1 MGAEEGVAI
10 GMAAEDI
17 PRAASAEVV
26 AFARRPTPE
35 PGRIQAQM
43 KALAEAAGRVM
54 RAPGLPATLQAITD
68 AARGIVG
75 AHQSVC
81 SLSRGRDSS
90 QATSAVSLSEKYAA
104 WRDHA
109 TSPDGSGL
117 HAWACEAN
125 RPIRMT
131 QAELEAHPR
140 WRGLGGDAA
149 RHPPM
154 RGWLVAPLLGND
166 GRNLGIIQLSDK
178 LEGEFDEADEAIVVQ
193 LAQFA
198 ASAIER
204 AGVEA
209 SLRESEARFRHM
221 ADSAP
226 ALIWMTDETGQLVFA
241 NMHHDFVFGRAA
253 ATLLGDGWWE
263 VLLPEDRPAHEAA
276 FREAF
281 EARRPYRREF
291 RAINRDGALRWLRCE
306 GVVRLDDHGRFLG
319 YTGCSVDISAAKHAE
334 AELRRLN
341 ETLERRVAERTA
353 QLAASELRFRTY
365 FETSPDLVFL
375 IRVSPDGV
383 ACYEALNPTAERFT
397 GMKAAEVIGRPVEEV
412 LPAGIA
418 ELTARRYRLCA
429 EQQRRMTYEV
439 AYDVESERRIAEVI
453 LVPMG
458 EAGGERLVLG
468 NARDVTRQKAL
479 EEQLRQAQKMEAVGQ
494 LTGGIA
500 HDFNNLLTG
509 IIGALAM
516 LQRRVEAGQVEALG
530 RYTGVAMTSAQR
542 AAALTQRLLAFAR
555 RQPLDPRPVDANRL
569 VAGMEELLRRTLGP
583 PIALEMRL
591 VPGLWATLCD
601 PNQLESAI
609 LNLAINARDA
619 MPEGG
624 QLTIG
629 TENLRLGEA
638 AARMLG
644 GELQPGKYVTIS
656 VGDTG
661 TGMPPE
667 VLERAF
673 EPFFTTKPI
682 GQGTG
687 LGLSMLYGFVKQSGG
702 HVRVESAAGQ
712 GTTFRLYLPRH
723 SGAPDQAEAEERGGR
738 PPRSDRGETVLVV
751 EDEPAVRLLILETLK
766 DLGYAALEAPDG
778 AAGLEIIRS
787 AARIDLLVTDVGL
800 PGLNGRQLVDAARA
814 VRPGLKVLF
823 VTGYAHNALAG
834 QAPLDPG
841 MELLTKPFSL
851 NELGN
856 RIRALIDG

>member
-1 MGAEEGVAI
+1 
-10 GMAAEDI
+10 MAVEDS
-17 PRAASAEVV
+17 PRTTSGEAV
-26 AFARRPTPE
+26 
-35 PGRIQAQM
+35 RIQAQM

-54 RAPGLPATLQAITD
+54 RAPGLQATLQAITD
-68 AARGIVG
+68 AARNIVG

-81 SLSRGRDSS
+81 SLTRGRDWS
-90 QATSAVSLSEKYAA
+90 QSISAVSLSAKYAT
-104 WRDHA
+104 WQDYA
-109 TSPDGSGL
+109 TGPDGSGIY
-117 HAWACEAN
+117 AWVCEEN
-125 RPIRMT
+125 RPVRMT

-140 WRGLGGDAA
+140 WRGFGAKSLE
-149 RHPPM
+149 HPPM
-154 RGWLVAPLLGND
+154 HGWLAAPLLGND
-166 GRNLGIIQLSDK
+166 GRNLGLIQLSDK
-178 LEGEFDEADEAIVVQ
+178 IGGEFDEADEAIVVQ

-204 AGVEA
+204 AEVES

-226 ALIWMTDETGQLVFA
+226 ALIWMTDEQGRQVFA
-241 NMHHDFVFGRAA
+241 NMHHDYLFGRPAA
-253 ATLLGDGWWE
+253 EMLGEGWRE
-263 VLLPEDRPAHEAA
+263 VVWPEDLPGHEAA

-281 EARRPYRREF
+281 AARRPYRREL
-291 RAINRDGALRWLRCE
+291 RVIDRHGAVRWLRCE

-353 QLAASELRFRTY
+353 QLAASEVRFRTY
-365 FETSPDLVFL
+365 FESSPDLVFL
-375 IRVSPDGV
+375 IKVSPEGV
-383 ACYEALNPTAERFT
+383 ACFEAINPAAERFT
-397 GMKAAEVIGRPVEEV
+397 GMKAADTIGWPVETV
-412 LPAGIA
+412 LPPAIA
-418 ELTARRYRLCA
+418 ETIAQRYRRCA
-429 EQQRRMTYEV
+429 EEQRRMTYETV
-439 AYDVESERRIAEVI
+439 YEVEGERRVADVI

-458 EAGGERLVLG
+458 EAEGGGRLVLG
-468 NARDVTRQKAL
+468 NARDITRTQAL

-509 IIGALAM
+509 IIGALAI
-516 LQRRVEAGQVEALG
+516 LERRVEAGQVEGLE
-530 RYTGVAMTSAQR
+530 RYTSVAVTSAQR

-555 RQPLDPRPVDANRL
+555 RQPLDPRPVEANRL
-569 VAGMEELLRRTLGP
+569 IAGMEELLRRTLGP
-583 PIALEMRL
+583 AIVLELRL
-591 VPGLWATLCD
+591 AEGLWPTRCD
-601 PNQLESAI
+601 PNQLENAI

-624 QLTIG
+624 RLTIG
-629 TENLRLGEA
+629 TETSVLDQA
-638 AARMLG
+638 AARAIG
-644 GELQPGKYVTIS
+644 GELLPGEYVTIN

-712 GTTFRLYLPRH
+712 GTVFRLTLPRH
-723 SGAPDQAEAEERGGR
+723 RGTPDRAEAEERDGR
-738 PPRSDRGETVLVV
+738 APRSGRGETVLVV
-751 EDEPAVRLLILETLK
+751 EDEPSVRLLIIETLK
-766 DLGYAALEAPDG
+766 DLGYATLETADG
-778 AAGLEIIRS
+778 PAGLEAIRS
-787 AARIDLLVTDVGL
+787 GARIDLLVTDVGL
-800 PGLNGRQLVDAARA
+800 PGMNGRQLADAAREL
-814 VRPGLKVLF
+814 RPGLKVLF
-823 VTGYAHNALAG
+823 VTGYAHNTLG
-834 QAPLDPG
+834 DQAPLQPG

-851 NELGN
+851 TELGR
-856 RIRALIDG
+856 RIHALIDS

>member
-1 MGAEEGVAI
+1 
-10 GMAAEDI
+10 MAAEDS
-17 PRAASAEVV
+17 PRVASGAP
-26 AFARRPTPE
+26 AGRPVLE

-54 RAPGLPATLQAITD
+54 RAPGLQATLQAITD
-68 AARGIVG
+68 AARDIVG
-75 AHQSVC
+75 AHQSAS
-81 SLSRGRDSS
+81 SLNRGSDWS
-90 QATSAVSLSEKYAA
+90 QAVSAVSLSRKYAA
-104 WRDHA
+104 WRDRA
-109 TSPDGSGL
+109 AGPDGAGL
-117 HAWACEAN
+117 HAWIREEN

-140 WRGLGGDAA
+140 WRDSAAGPPGLLLG
-149 RHPPM
+149 HPPM
-154 RGWLVAPLLGND
+154 RGWLAAPLLGQG
-166 GRNLGIIQLSDK
+166 GRHLGLIELSDK

-204 AGVEA
+204 AEIEA

-226 ALIWMTDETGQLVFA
+226 ALIWMTDEAGQLVFA
-241 NMHHDFVFGRAA
+241 NMHHDYIFGRPAA
-253 ATLLGDGWWE
+253 ALLGDAWWE
-263 VLLPEDRPAHEAA
+263 VLLPEDRPGQEAA

-281 EARRPYRREF
+281 EARQPYRREF
-291 RAINRDGALRWLRCE
+291 RIIDRHGAVRWLRGE
-306 GVVRLDDHGRFLG
+306 GVARLDDQGRFLG

-353 QLAASELRFRTY
+353 QLAASEMRFRTY

-383 ACYEALNPTAERFT
+383 ARYEAFNPTAERFT
-397 GMKAAEVIGRPVEEV
+397 GLKAAEVIGRPVETV
-412 LPAGIA
+412 LPAATA
-418 ELTARRYRLCA
+418 EATASRYRLCA
-429 EQQRRMTYEV
+429 KEQRRVTYEV
-439 AYDVESERRIAEVI
+439 AFVVEGERRIAEVI

-458 EAGGERLVLG
+458 EAADGGRLVLG
-468 NARDVTRQKAL
+468 NARDVTHQKAL

-509 IIGALAM
+509 IIGALAT
-516 LQRRVEAGQVEALG
+516 LQRRVEAGQVGALG
-530 RYTGVAMTSAQR
+530 RYAEVAMTSAQR

-555 RQPLDPRPVDANRL
+555 RQPLDPRPIEASRL

-583 PIALEMRL
+583 AIALELRL
-591 VPGLWATLCD
+591 APELWPTLCD

-624 QLTIG
+624 RLTIG
-629 TENLRLGEA
+629 TRNLVLGESA
-638 AARMLG
+638 AQALG
-644 GELQPGKYVTIS
+644 GELEPGDYVAIS

-673 EPFFTTKPI
+673 EPFFTTKPM

-687 LGLSMLYGFVKQSGG
+687 LGLSMLYGFVKQSSG
-702 HVRVESAAGQ
+702 HVQVESAAGR
-712 GTTFRLYLPRH
+712 GTIFRLYLPRH
-723 SGAPDQAEAEERGGR
+723 RGASDRAEAEERGLR
-738 PPRSDRGETVLVV
+738 PPRPGRGETVLVV
-751 EDEPAVRLLILETLK
+751 EDEPSVRLLILETLQ
-766 DLGYAALEAPDG
+766 DLDYVALEAADG
-778 AAGLEIIRS
+778 TAALDFLR
-787 AARIDLLVTDVGL
+787 ADARIDLLVTDVGL

-814 VRPGLKVLF
+814 LRPGLKVLF
-823 VTGYAHNALAG
+823 VTGYAHNILAAE
-834 QAPLDPG
+834 APLEPG

-851 NELGN
+851 LELGR
-856 RIRALIDG
+856 RIRALIDS

>member
-1 MGAEEGVAI
+1 
-10 GMAAEDI
+10 MAAEDS
-17 PRAASAEVV
+17 PRTASSEVV
-26 AFARRPTPE
+26 ALACAPSPE
-35 PGRIQAQM
+35 PERIQASPEAGRIQAQM
-43 KALAEAAGRVM
+43 RALAEAAGRVM
-54 RAPGLPATLQAITD
+54 RAPGLQATLQAITD
-68 AARGIVG
+68 AARDIVG

-81 SLSRGRDSS
+81 SLSRGEDWS
-90 QATSAVSLSEKYAA
+90 QAISAISLSEKYAA
-104 WRDHA
+104 WRDYA
-109 TSPDGSGL
+109 TGPDGSGIYS
-117 HAWACEAN
+117 WACEEN
-125 RPIRMT
+125 RPARMT

-140 WRGLGGDAA
+140 WRGFGAHAA
-149 RHPPM
+149 AHPPM

-166 GRNLGIIQLSDK
+166 GRNLGLIQLSDK
-178 LEGEFDEADEAIVVQ
+178 FEGEFDEADESVVVQ

-204 AGVEA
+204 AEVEA

-226 ALIWMTDETGQLVFA
+226 ALIWMTDETGRLVFA
-241 NMHHDFVFGRAA
+241 NMHHDYVFGRPAA
-253 ATLLGDGWWE
+253 ELLGDGWWE
-263 VLLPEDRPAHEAA
+263 AVLPEDRLGNEAA

-291 RAINRDGALRWLRCE
+291 RVIDRDGAVRWLRCE
-306 GVVRLDDHGRFLG
+306 GVARLDDHGRFLG
-319 YTGCSVDISAAKHAE
+319 YTGCSIDISAAKHAE

-353 QLAASELRFRTY
+353 QLAASEVRFRTY

-375 IRVSPDGV
+375 IKVSPDGV
-383 ACYEALNPTAERFT
+383 ACYEAVNPTAERFT
-397 GMKAAEVIGRPVEEV
+397 GMKAAEIIGRPVETV
-412 LPAGIA
+412 LPPAIA
-418 ELTARRYRLCA
+418 ETIARRYRLCA

-439 AYDVESERRIAEVI
+439 TFEVEGERRTADVI

-458 EAGGERLVLG
+458 EAEGGERLVLG
-468 NARDVTRQKAL
+468 NARDITRQQAL

-516 LQRRVEAGQVEALG
+516 LQRRVETGQVEALG
-530 RYTGVAMTSAQR
+530 RYTGMAMTSAER

-555 RQPLDPRPVDANRL
+555 RQPLDPRPVEANRL
-569 VAGMEELLRRTLGP
+569 VAEMEELLRRTLGP
-583 PIALEMRL
+583 AIALEMRL
-591 VPGLWATLCD
+591 APGLWPTLCD

-624 QLTIG
+624 RLTIG
-629 TENLRLGEA
+629 TENLVLDEA
-638 AARMLG
+638 AVRALG
-644 GELQPGKYVTIS
+644 GELRPGPYVAIS

-702 HVRVESAAGQ
+702 HVRVESAARK
-712 GTTFRLYLPRH
+712 GTTFRVYLPQHR
-723 SGAPDQAEAEERGGR
+723 GVPERAEAEDRGGR
-738 PPRSDRGETVLVV
+738 APRPGHGETVLVV
-751 EDEPAVRLLILETLK
+751 EDEPAVRILILETLK
-766 DLGYAALEAPDG
+766 DLGYAALEAADG
-778 AAGLEIIRS
+778 PAGLEIVRS
-787 AARIDLLVTDVGL
+787 GARIDLLVTDVGL
-800 PGLNGRQLVDAARA
+800 PGMNGRQLVDAAREA
-814 VRPGLKVLF
+814 RPGLKVLF
-823 VTGYAHNALAG
+823 VTGYAHNTLVG
-834 QAPLDPG
+834 QAPLEPG

-851 NELGN
+851 NELGK